1 MTMKPYIQL
10 KTSLL
15 FTFIS
20 LAGLAMATT
29 AIAQAQSSNN
39 EPFVYGCG
47 TGCRVRAVRISDVE
61 TIRLSDGSVANTALF
76 EFEQFRNYDTPE
88 AYVAFAGA
96 SRHFA
101 ICSTG
106 RVGANSGEDY
116 VPNPDWWVQLR
127 GDRSDYATVSGGRV
141 HYFDRLCP

>member
-1 MTMKPYIQL
+1 MKPYIEL

-15 FTFIS
+15 CSFIS
-20 LAGLAMATT
+20 LAGLAMATR
-29 AIAQAQSSNN
+29 AIAQTPSRDS
-39 EPFVYGCG
+39 EPFVFGCG
-47 TGCRVRAVRISDVE
+47 TGCRVRAVRISEVE
-61 TIRLSDGSVANTALF
+61 TIRLRDGSLANTALF
-76 EFEQFRNYDTPE
+76 EFQQFRDYDTPQ
-88 AYVAFAGA
+88 AYVAFSGT

-101 ICSTG
+101 ICSTR

-127 GDRSDYATVSGGRV
+127 GDRDDYATVSGGSV